1 MLLQVANFLVGL
13 TFLHL
18 LNTLGTGLLYSFFTL
33 ICFSATLFVKQ
44 NVVETKGRTLEEIE
58 CMVQYLTH
66 LAGQDNPHKSH
77 IMILH
82 QELFKSLRRTHE
94 GDLLFG
100 HL

>member
-1 MLLQVANFLVGL
+1 LLLQVANFLVGL

-58 CMVQYLTH
+58 CML
-66 LAGQDNPHKSH
+66 LP
-77 IMILH
+77 
-82 QELFKSLRRTHE
+82 SL
-94 GDLLFG
+94 
-100 HL
+100 